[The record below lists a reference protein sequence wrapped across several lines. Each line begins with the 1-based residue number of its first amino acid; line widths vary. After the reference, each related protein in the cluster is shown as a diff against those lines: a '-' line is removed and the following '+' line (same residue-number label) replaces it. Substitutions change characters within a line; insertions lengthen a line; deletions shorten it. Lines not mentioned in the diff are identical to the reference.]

1 MKVKWPNDIYVGDD
15 KIAGIL
21 IEHTLGSWS
30 ITHSVA
36 GVGLNVNQ
44 TIFCS
49 SAPNPVSMAQLTG
62 ESHFLL
68 EEILQ
73 EVCDAILRR
82 IALIGRSEREQE
94 KQHTE
99 FLRCMWRNDGEMHRF
114 MLPDTSCFAAMV
126 DGVDADG
133 MLRLKLQ
140 GGEIHKFAFKEVSFL

>member
-1 MKVKWPNDIYVGDD
+1 M
-15 KIAGIL
+15 
-21 IEHTLGSWS
+21 
-30 ITHSVA
+30 A

-62 ESHFLL
+62 ESHFPL

-140 GGEIHKFAFKEVSFL
+140 GGEIHKFAFKEVAFL